1 MIFSEKSETPNLTDY
16 LKAKPDSVVYYGDK
30 KSTASWQLLYFIALK
45 LIAAKHPDELMR
57 LERKSIL
64 GDKIEI
70 GSEIEIREFSHPL
83 GIMRKP
89 DGKWLFAETDFNVQ
103 QILLH
108 LKKLMEICKD
118 PLDTMVI
125 YFSANQSQNVSLRT
139 DKSDSPLIR
148 KSLAEI
154 FRPKVPKA
162 TPTVTTAEQQY
173 VQWLIQKGEKPS
185 EAQAAFSM
193 TEKVIN
199 RLQISAKRLF
209 SVTSAVELKYI
220 LSALR
225 RTPQWHY
232 FSSRQQN
239 QIVHTIDLY
248 REFRESSAKA
258 LANAQAASTVQPP
271 ATTSTSHPSVLPA
284 PALSGSQKISSP
296 EKFSCA
302 GAIADCIGAK
312 PEEIYFTSGGTE
324 SDNWAIKSSSLK
336 RPILTSQIEHHAILN
351 ACAAMEHL
359 GVNVRY
365 LPVNCHGTVQT
376 ETLEAAMD
384 CKPRLVSIM
393 LVNNE
398 IGSIEPIASLANIA
412 HKYGALFH
420 TDAVQ
425 AVGHIPIDV
434 NSLGIDMLS
443 ASAHKFNGP
452 KGIGFI
458 FIKSGTSHHP
468 FMDGGAQ
475 ESGMR
480 AGTENVASIVGM
492 ATALKKNCHEMKQ
505 NQENLLQIEQKFLN
519 VLSNSKLDFVRNGDV
534 DHIPGNVS
542 ISFRNASGEMLLH
555 RLDLMGICISTGSAC
570 DSKSIQTSH
579 VLKAIHLSDEYARG
593 TIRVSFG
600 KQNTLDEATT
610 IANAIIKILN
620 SRTV

>member
-1 MIFSEKSETPNLTDY
+1 MVNIMIY
-16 LKAKPDSVVYYGDK
+16 LDNAATTKVYEE
-30 KSTASWQLLYFIALK
+30 AVEAMLPYFNNIYSN
-45 LIAAKHPDELMR
+45 P
-57 LERKSIL
+57 
-64 GDKIEI
+64 
-70 GSEIEIREFSHPL
+70 SEIYAFATDA
-83 GIMRKP
+83 RKAVN
-89 DGKWLFAETDFNVQ
+89 KARK
-103 QILLH
+103 QI
-108 LKKLMEICKD
+108 
-118 PLDTMVI
+118 
-125 YFSANQSQNVSLRT
+125 A
-139 DKSDSPLIR
+139 
-148 KSLAEI
+148 
-154 FRPKVPKA
+154 
-162 TPTVTTAEQQY
+162 
-173 VQWLIQKGEKPS
+173 G
-185 EAQAAFSM
+185 
-193 TEKVIN
+193 VIN
-199 RLQISAKRLF
+199 A
-209 SVTSAVELKYI
+209 
-220 LSALR
+220 
-225 RTPQWHY
+225 
-232 FSSRQQN
+232 
-239 QIVHTIDLY
+239 
-248 REFRESSAKA
+248 
-258 LANAQAASTVQPP
+258 
-271 ATTSTSHPSVLPA
+271 
-284 PALSGSQKISSP
+284 SP
-296 EKFSCA
+296 E
-302 GAIADCIGAK
+302 D
-312 PEEIYFTSGGTE
+312 IYFTSGGTE
-324 SDNWAIKSSSLK
+324 SDNWALFG
-336 RPILTSQIEHHAILN
+336 ILDAYKNKGRHIITSGIEHHAILN
-351 ACAAMEHL
+351 SCARHEKN
-359 GVNVRY
+359 GVSVTYVSPDENGIIS
-365 LPVNCHGTVQT
+365 PETIEKAIKNDTV
-376 ETLEAAMD
+376 LI
-384 CKPRLVSIM
+384 SIM
-393 LVNNE
+393 AANNE
-398 IGSIEPIASLANIA
+398 IGTIQNIKKISEVA
-412 HKYGALFH
+412 HRHNIIFH

-505 NQENLLQIEQKFLN
+505 NQENLLQIAQKFLN